1 MEQALVNTIQE
12 LGQKLAQEMA
22 NKNILAGKLKEAEER
37 IKELEEQ
44 DEQEE
49 EDV

>member
-1 MEQALVNTIQE
+1 MEQALLNTIQE

-22 NKNILAGKLKEAEER
+22 NKNILVGKLKEAEER
-37 IKELEEQ
+37 IKEL

>member
-22 NKNILAGKLKEAEER
+22 NKNILADKLKEAEER
-37 IKELEEQ
+37 IKEL

-49 EDV
+49 KDV